1 MSAVSEPTPNQILTA
16 ACILAEKGYKLIRV
30 SRRSKVPYDKDW
42 VNLATND
49 LATLTEWFDGGD
61 FNLGLACGL
70 QPNGLNIVAIDIDPK
85 HGGVDTWA
93 AFVREHGKVGGPR
106 HDTPSGGFH
115 LPLIFPEGF
124 RNSRNMLGPGI
135 DTRGEGGQILLPP
148 SCLIDHESGELI
160 YYGASPGRSMWDLA
174 PIEAP
179 LALVEALS
187 TKPVQV
193 QRSVERHPSAQETP
207 FDFLRRTVDPVD
219 VMVNRYGWQ
228 VHSVR
233 GDDTWLTR
241 PGKNPRE
248 GHSAVVHGSG
258 AIVVFT
264 TTDVQ
269 HLVQRPTS
277 DGTGIKMSLA
287 EFCAAE
293 EGIGLSEFS
302 RRIRAQMPPP
312 PGVSAERPT
321 PATDGGTD
329 GSEDGP
335 PPNSWTEDVDVLAAL
350 EGRTSAPE
358 PTILVRADGVGLFY
372 PGSPNLIYGDSG
384 RGKGWVCCVALA
396 QEISLGH
403 NVMYLDLE
411 DTVGSINARLQ
422 ILGLLADQIARHLT
436 YRHPADP
443 ADPAAIDALI
453 STCKEREITL
463 VVIDSLGEAF
473 ALDGINEN
481 NDAEV
486 GPWISRVARRIANRS
501 GAAVVMVDHS
511 TKSQE
516 YRLHPSGS
524 KRKRAA
530 AEAAY
535 LVEPLRDLV
544 KGRGGALKLI
554 TAKDRHG
561 THQANRPAAII
572 NFIPSGDGMRAV
584 ISPVAD
590 DQFQPETPVET
601 FTKEVTERQLEVLG
615 LARRLERDTKKPWTR
630 TRLADYVGGKATT
643 TREAINRLIEHGHC
657 TEVGTYKNSSLHLVS
672 EDAPATR
679 FDP

>member
-1 MSAVSEPTPNQILTA
+1 VNQLPDMDPPEMPSWLIGPL
-16 ACILAEKGYKLIRV
+16 LAKQA
-30 SRRSKVPYDKDW
+30 PP
-42 VNLATND
+42 A
-49 LATLTEWFDGGD
+49 
-61 FNLGLACGL
+61 
-70 QPNGLNIVAIDIDPK
+70 
-85 HGGVDTWA
+85 
-93 AFVREHGKVGGPR
+93 
-106 HDTPSGGFH
+106 PSQ
-115 LPLIFPEGF
+115 
-124 RNSRNMLGPGI
+124 S
-135 DTRGEGGQILLPP
+135 
-148 SCLIDHESGELI
+148 
-160 YYGASPGRSMWDLA
+160 
-174 PIEAP
+174 
-179 LALVEALS
+179 
-187 TKPVQV
+187 
-193 QRSVERHPSAQETP
+193 RHPSMLPLDTP
-207 FDFLRRTVDPVD
+207 GDWVRANLSWDDYLVKH
-219 VMVNRYGWQ
+219 GWTGM
-228 VHSVR
+228 R
-233 GDDTWLTR
+233 NGYWCR
-241 PGKNPRE
+241 PGKNPRD
-248 GHSAVVHGSG
+248 GHSAELHDDGRL
-258 AIVVFT
+258 AIWTGEVPDT
-264 TTDVQ
+264 
-269 HLVQRPTS
+269 LVKLGTQQS
-277 DGTGIKMSLA
+277 DGGISISLYDFIA
-287 EFCAAE
+287 AYEFGGDRAAF
-293 EGIGLSEFS
+293 GGHVRL
-302 RRIRAQMPPP
+302 QMMTTPP
-312 PGVSAERPT
+312 PGSSNSPSAALLGE
-321 PATDGGTD
+321 DGTAPD
-329 GSEDGP
+329 DGP

-396 QEISLGH
+396 QEIEAGH

-411 DTVGSINARLQ
+411 DTIGSISARLQ
-422 ILGLLADQIARHLT
+422 ILGLEPGQIAKHLT
-436 YRHPADP
+436 YRHPSDP
-443 ADPAAIDALI
+443 ADPVAIDALI
-453 STCKEREITL
+453 ETCKEREITL

-501 GAAVVMVDHS
+501 GAAVIMVDHS

-561 THQANRPAAII
+561 THIANRPAAII
-572 NFIPSGDGMRAV
+572 NFLPSGDGMRAV
-584 ISPVAD
+584 VSPVTD
-590 DQFQPETPVET
+590 DQYLPETPVEA

-615 LARRLERDTKKPWTR
+615 MARRLERDTKKAWTR
-630 TRLADYVGGKATT
+630 TRLAEYVGGKATT

-657 TEVGTYKNSSLHLVS
+657 TEVGTYKNSVLHRVS